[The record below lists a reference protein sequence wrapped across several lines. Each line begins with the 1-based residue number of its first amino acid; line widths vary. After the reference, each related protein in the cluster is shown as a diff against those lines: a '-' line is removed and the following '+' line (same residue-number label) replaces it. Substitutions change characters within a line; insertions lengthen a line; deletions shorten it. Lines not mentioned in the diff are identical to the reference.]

1 MVDLSYSPKI
11 RLYFKN
17 KLECDQILLI
27 ENKQFHYLINV
38 MRKKNDDCFFIF
50 NEIDGEFI
58 AKITAINKKKLTI
71 NILQKLKIPEKPSD
85 IWVIFAPVKK
95 NATDII
101 IQKSTELGAS
111 RIIPVLTE
119 RTITRKINLKRM
131 EDIAIE
137 SSEQSERVTI
147 PEIMPIQDIAK
158 VMSKWDMNRK
168 IYYGDETIRYNKDNT
183 KDVLQQIT
191 HASGAILIGPEGG
204 FSMKEINFLKSKSF
218 VIPINFGPRVLR
230 SDTAVISGLVF
241 WHIINGDM
249 KNYSQNNI
257 L

>member
-1 MVDLSYSPKI
+1 MVDFSYSPKI
-11 RLYFKN
+11 RLYVKN

-50 NEIDGEFI
+50 NELDGEFI
-58 AKITAINKKKLTI
+58 AKIISVNKKKLTI
-71 NILQKLKIPEKPSD
+71 NILQKLKIPEKLSD

-101 IQKSTELGAS
+101 IQKSTELGVS
-111 RIIPVLTE
+111 RIIPILTE

-147 PEIMPIQDIAK
+147 PEIMPIQDMTK
-158 VMSKWDMNRK
+158 VISEWDMNRK
-168 IYYGDETIRYNKDNT
+168 IYYGDETMRHNKNNA
-183 KDVLQQIT
+183 KDVPQQIT

-204 FSMKEINFLKSKSF
+204 FSMKEIDFLKSKSF

-241 WHIINGDM
+241 WHMVNGDM
-249 KNYSQNNI
+249 KNCSQNNI